1 MHAARIEQSPRLQ
14 RVAELL
20 SDGRWYSTLDI
31 IVGAGVCAVNS
42 CIAELRANGLDIE
55 CRRVGKERFEYR
67 LIQAEFDADAALQ
80 AAAEAA

>member
-1 MHAARIEQSPRLQ
+1 MRAERIEHSPRLQ

-42 CIAELRANGLDIE
+42 CVAELRANGLDID

-67 LIQAEFDADAALQ
+67 LIRPADAEAAMQ

>member
-1 MHAARIEQSPRLQ
+1 MRAARIERSSRLH

-42 CIAELRANGLDIE
+42 CVAELRANGLEIA

-67 LIQAEFDADAALQ
+67 LIRAGAD
-80 AAAEAA
+80 AEAALPAATEVA

>member
-1 MHAARIEQSPRLQ
+1 MRAARIEHSPRLQ

-42 CIAELRANGLDIE
+42 CVAELRANGLDID

-67 LIQAEFDADAALQ
+67 LIRAADAEAAMQ
-80 AAAEAA
+80 AAAEAV

>member
-1 MHAARIEQSPRLQ
+1 MRAARIEHSPRLQ

-20 SDGRWYSTLDI
+20 SDGCWYSTLDI

-42 CIAELRANGLDIE
+42 CVAELRANGLAIE

-67 LIQAEFDADAALQ
+67 LIRAGAD
-80 AAAEAA
+80 AEAALPAAPEVA

>member
-1 MHAARIEQSPRLQ
+1 MRAARIERSSRLQ

-42 CIAELRANGLDIE
+42 CVAELRANGLEIA

-67 LIQAEFDADAALQ
+67 LIRAAD
-80 AAAEAA
+80 AEAALPAATEVA

>member
-1 MHAARIEQSPRLQ
+1 MRAARIEHSPRLQ

-42 CIAELRANGLDIE
+42 CVAELRANGLDIA

-67 LIQAEFDADAALQ
+67 LIGAG
-80 AAAEAA
+80 AAAQEAA